1 MAKKVFH
8 FMFPIFQFGK
18 FSRMLNQSG
27 IKFYHSVKFF
37 VFAHFSPRYGR
48 RIPYA
53 SFMIFVGLTGMLVL
67 AVPPDEGW

>member
-1 MAKKVFH
+1 MAKKVFYL
-8 FMFPIFQFGK
+8 MFPLFQLGK

-27 IKFYHSVKFF
+27 IKFCHFVEFF
-37 VFAHFSPRYGR
+37 VSALFSPRYGR